1 MLGLG
6 ACSSASYLTHLGLG
20 QMGVLLDRERLTSER
35 IAALTPEERSGL
47 EVLRRGQT
55 FAESLGLS
63 SSTSYR
69 HLIDRHGRNAL
80 SVVTAAPADRLEPLT
95 WWFPIV
101 GRVAYRGYFDSER
114 AQRFADRL
122 ADDGFDTYVRPA
134 ALYSTLGFFDDPVPR
149 SMLLWPHFAIVNTL
163 THELVHETI
172 FVPDDIDYNE
182 ALATFIAH
190 TATLEF
196 FADEPEQA
204 GAERRSFA
212 DDKSFAALL
221 DGLAAELEDLY
232 AVAES
237 EAEARSRREPIFRRY
252 REEIFPAKQ
261 WQTRRY
267 TGFVEAPLSNA
278 YLLANRAYLG
288 ALPCFEAR
296 LAEHD
301 GDLRA
306 LIEAELAAPG
316 RSEGC

>member
-1 MLGLG
+1 MGLG

-20 QMGVLLDRERLTSER
+20 QMGVLLDRERLTPER
-35 IAALTPEERSGL
+35 IAALTPDERSGL
-47 EVLRRGQT
+47 ELLERAQT

-69 HLIDRHGRNAL
+69 HLIDRAGRSAL

-101 GRVAYRGYFDSER
+101 GRVAYRGYFDAER
-114 AQRFADRL
+114 AHRFAERL
-122 ADDGFDTYVRPA
+122 AEDGFDTYVRSA

-172 FVPDDIDYNE
+172 FVTDDIDYNE

-190 TATLEF
+190 IATLEF
-196 FADEPEQA
+196 FADVSAQA
-204 GAERRSFA
+204 SAERRSFA
-212 DDKSFAALL
+212 DDKTFAALL
-221 DGLAAELEDLY
+221 EDLAGELQELY
-232 AVAES
+232 AEAES
-237 EAEARSRREPIFRRY
+237 EAESRSRREGIFRRY
-252 REEIFPAKQ
+252 REEVFPQ
-261 WQTRRY
+261 QPWQTQRY
-267 TGFVEAPLSNA
+267 KGFPEAPLSNA

-296 LAEHD
+296 LADHD
-301 GDLRA
+301 GNLRA
-306 LIEAELAAPG
+306 LIQAEIAAPG